1 MEKNRTRIVIA
12 LGSNV
17 NQEAHMQEAR
27 KILLKT
33 FEDMTFGDCVW
44 TEPIGIH
51 SDKFLNG
58 LAVGYTKAKKEKV
71 NLVLKNIERRCGRT
85 TAESHLGIIAMD
97 IDLLLYGD
105 ERFHEDDWKR
115 DYIQNLFKA
124 LGELK

>member
-33 FEDMTFGDCVW
+33 FEDMTFGCCVW

-58 LAVGYTKAKKEKV
+58 LAVGYTKVKKEKV
-71 NLVLKNIERRCGRT
+71 DRVLKNIERRCGRT

-124 LGELK
+124 LGSVK